1 MFCVRCPFCQKN
13 QDKVI
18 DSREIDEGKSIRRRR
33 LCLACN
39 KRFTT
44 YEHIE
49 EKAHLIVVKTDG
61 TRVPFDRTK
70 IAIGL
75 ERACYKRPISAEQIE
90 QIVSAIE
97 EDLFRRG
104 EREVPS
110 IDIGQAVA
118 DRLKEL
124 DQVAYV
130 RFASVYKQFKDI
142 NDLLDEVRE
151 VVETS
156 GRRTTPGQG
165 RLF

>member
-1 MFCVRCPFCQKN
+1 MRCPFCQRN
-13 QDKVI
+13 HDKVI
-18 DSREIDEGKSIRRRR
+18 DSREIDEGKAIRRRR
-33 LCLACN
+33 HCN
-39 KRFTT
+39 DCGKRFTT

-61 TRVPFDRTK
+61 TRVPFDREK
-70 IAIGL
+70 IAVGL
-75 ERACYKRPISAEQIE
+75 ERACYKRAISAEQIE
-90 QIVSAIE
+90 QVVAAVE

-104 EREVPS
+104 EREVAS
-110 IDIGQAVA
+110 IDIGRAVA
-118 DRLKEL
+118 ERLKTI

-151 VVETS
+151 VVETA
-156 GRRTTPGQG
+156 GRREPPGQG